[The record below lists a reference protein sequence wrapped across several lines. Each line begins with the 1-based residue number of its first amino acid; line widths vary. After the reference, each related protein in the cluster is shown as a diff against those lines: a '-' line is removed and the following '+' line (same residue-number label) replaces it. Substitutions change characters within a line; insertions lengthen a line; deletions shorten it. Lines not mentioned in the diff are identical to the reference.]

1 MSQENNQK
9 NWNNMNDTQK
19 ILLKNKKL
27 LFY

>member
-27 LFY
+27 FFY